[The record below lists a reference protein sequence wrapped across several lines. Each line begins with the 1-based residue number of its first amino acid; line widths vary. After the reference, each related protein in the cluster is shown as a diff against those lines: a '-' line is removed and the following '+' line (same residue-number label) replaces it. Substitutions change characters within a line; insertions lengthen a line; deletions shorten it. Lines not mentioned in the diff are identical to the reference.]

1 LQSAGLG
8 GTGKA
13 LEMVAQYYMRMAER
27 LFPIIEIDAG
37 REVEL
42 VLLKGQELKIS
53 GSSLSQ
59 HR

>member
-1 LQSAGLG
+1 
-8 GTGKA
+8 
-13 LEMVAQYYMRMAER
+13 MRMAER

-53 GSSLSQ
+53 GSGLAK
-59 HR
+59 R